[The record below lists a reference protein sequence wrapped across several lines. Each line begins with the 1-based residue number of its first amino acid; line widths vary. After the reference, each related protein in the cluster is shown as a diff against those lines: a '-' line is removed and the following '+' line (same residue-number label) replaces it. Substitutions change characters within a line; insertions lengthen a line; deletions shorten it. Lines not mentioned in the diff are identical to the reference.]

1 MDSEELKARTK
12 AFAVRVVKMT
22 EALPPTRAADMVAR
36 QLLRSATSVAANY
49 RAACRARSHREFV
62 AKIGVVTEEA
72 DESLYWLEI
81 LVEAEVMPEAKLKNL
96 IQEAN
101 ELTAIFTASSY
112 TARQNRDTPAPSRP
126 QVATSP
132 IDKSSINK
140 SSINKS

>member
-22 EALPPTRAADMVAR
+22 EALPPTRAADMVSR
-36 QLLRSATSVAANY
+36 QLLRSATSVGANY

-81 LVEAEVMPEAKLKNL
+81 LVEAEIMPEARLKSL

-112 TARQNRDTPAPSRP
+112 TARQNRDVSASAKS
-126 QVATSP
+126 QVVKSP
-132 IDKSSINK
+132 NLQSTNLKSE
-140 SSINKS
+140 